1 MPAYLL
7 DSSAVL
13 ALFGGEPGAEV
24 VQPLLGEA
32 AIHSV
37 QIAEVV
43 KKLADRGVPA
53 NEAERAVT
61 ALGLPVVE
69 SFRAEEAVYSRRNC
83 QKGISL
89 GDRICLTVA
98 DRAGMTAVTA
108 EHRWKEMVE
117 ADASLPVKVLL
128 IHSREH

>member
-13 ALFGGEPGAEV
+13 ALFGSEPGAEV
-24 VQPLLGEA
+24 IQPLLGEA

-61 ALGLPVVE
+61 ALALPVVE
-69 SFRAEEAVYSRRNC
+69 SFRADDAVYSRRYC
-83 QKGISL
+83 HRGISL

-98 DRAGMTAVTA
+98 DRAGMTVVTA

-128 IHSREH
+128 IRSSGR